1 MNRIFDMD
9 NPLWRF
15 LGKLADLMI
24 LNILF
29 LLCSIPIFTI
39 GASLTGVYYVCLKIK
54 EQEEGYI
61 VRNFFKSFK
70 QNFVQSTIIW
80 LIMLALGLLL
90 GTEFY
95 MYRDTTGTFARVIK
109 GMIVVG
115 AVMWTMVF
123 FVIWAMQAR
132 FYNSIKNTFINA
144 ILVAFANAPRTFAMI
159 GLLIGVLFIYT
170 RNEFTISYG
179 TLYWILVGFAVQV
192 LANVYLVYPIIEK
205 LMPEK
210 TDADL
215 TPDNRFN
222 VDETADFSA
231 LGYTSIPEEE
241 FRKMHE
247 PQREEKTAPA
257 ADEANPAAGEG
268 LSAADDAAPA
278 SGEELPAADEA
289 APASG
294 GEVPPASE

>member
-1 MNRIFDMD
+1 
-9 NPLWRF
+9 
-15 LGKLADLMI
+15 
-24 LNILF
+24 
-29 LLCSIPIFTI
+29 
-39 GASLTGVYYVCLKIK
+39 
-54 EQEEGYI
+54 
-61 VRNFFKSFK
+61 
-70 QNFVQSTIIW
+70 
-80 LIMLALGLLL
+80 
-90 GTEFY
+90 
-95 MYRDTTGTFARVIK
+95 
-109 GMIVVG
+109 
-115 AVMWTMVF
+115 
-123 FVIWAMQAR
+123 MQAR

-210 TDADL
+210 TGENL

-257 ADEANPAAGEG
+257 ADEANPAAGEE
-268 LSAADDAAPA
+268 LPAADEAAPA
-278 SGEELPAADEA
+278 SVEELPAADEAAPAAGEELPAADEA

-294 GEVPPASE
+294 GEVPPASEEA

>member
-1 MNRIFDMD
+1 MS
-9 NPLWRF
+9 
-15 LGKLADLMI
+15 
-24 LNILF
+24 
-29 LLCSIPIFTI
+29 LLEEI
-39 GASLTGVYYVCLKIK
+39 GL
-54 EQEEGYI
+54 E
-61 VRNFFKSFK
+61 
-70 QNFVQSTIIW
+70 
-80 LIMLALGLLL
+80 
-90 GTEFY
+90 
-95 MYRDTTGTFARVIK
+95 
-109 GMIVVG
+109 
-115 AVMWTMVF
+115 
-123 FVIWAMQAR
+123 
-132 FYNSIKNTFINA
+132 
-144 ILVAFANAPRTFAMI
+144 AFANAPRTFAMI

-210 TDADL
+210 TGEDL

-257 ADEANPAAGEG
+257 ADEA
-268 LSAADDAAPA
+268 
-278 SGEELPAADEA
+278 

>member
-231 LGYTSIPEEE
+231 
-241 FRKMHE
+241 
-247 PQREEKTAPA
+247 
-257 ADEANPAAGEG
+257 
-268 LSAADDAAPA
+268 
-278 SGEELPAADEA
+278 
-289 APASG
+289 
-294 GEVPPASE
+294 

>member
-1 MNRIFDMD
+1 MMNRIFDMD

-39 GASLTGVYYVCLKIK
+39 GASLTGVYYVCLKI
-54 EQEEGYI
+54 
-61 VRNFFKSFK
+61 
-70 QNFVQSTIIW
+70 
-80 LIMLALGLLL
+80 
-90 GTEFY
+90 EFY

-247 PQREEKTAPA
+247 PQKEDKTA
-257 ADEANPAAGEG
+257 
-268 LSAADDAAPA
+268 
-278 SGEELPAADEA
+278 PAADEA